1 MPGATRQPGDRL
13 GPWRLASVPAVPSVQ
28 KNRQRAVQRA
38 KLERARAAQQRAA
51 ERRKRLIAAVSI
63 VAVIGL
69 VGVFAFV
76 IAGGDDD
83 KTDVTAADSSTTTA
97 VSAPAAPGSAAGKPC
112 VKTADPLPAGAPEV
126 PVKEGPAPEKLIME
140 DISEGTGAV
149 VAPEAT
155 ITVNYIGVAC
165 STGKIFDFSYGKEPA
180 TFPLSG
186 VIPGWTQ
193 GIPGMKV
200 GGKRL
205 LGIPSALA
213 YGPQGS
219 GATIGPDEPLWFVVE
234 VLESKAP

>member
-1 MPGATRQPGDRL
+1 M
-13 GPWRLASVPAVPSVQ
+13 
-28 KNRQRAVQRA
+28 
-38 KLERARAAQQRAA
+38 ERARAAQQKAA
-51 ERRKRLIAAVSI
+51 ERRKRLIAAGAI
-63 VAVIGL
+63 VAVLGL
-69 VGVFAFV
+69 IAVLVFV

-83 KTDVTAADSSTTTA
+83 TTEVATGDDTNTSLTTA
-97 VSAPAAPGSAAGKPC
+97 PEPAPGSAAGKPC
-112 VKTADPLPAGAPEV
+112 VKTADPIPPGAPEV
-126 PVKEGPAPEKLIME
+126 PVKEGPPPEELVME
-140 DISEGTGAV
+140 DLSEGTGAV
-149 VAPEAT
+149 VPANST

-165 STGKIFDFSYGKEPA
+165 STGKIFDYSYGKEPA

-219 GATIGPDEPLWFVVE
+219 GQDIGPDEPLWFVVE
-234 VLESKAP
+234 VLDAKA

>member
-1 MPGATRQPGDRL
+1 M
-13 GPWRLASVPAVPSVQ
+13 PSVQ
-28 KNRQRAVQRA
+28 KNRQRAAQRA

-63 VAVIGL
+63 IAVIGL

-83 KTDVTAADSSTTTA
+83 KTDLTAGDSTNTTVST
-97 VSAPAAPGSAAGKPC
+97 PAAPGSAAGKPC

-126 PVKEGPAPEKLIME
+126 PVKEGPPPEKLIME
-140 DISEGTGAV
+140 DISPGTGAV
-149 VAPEAT
+149 VEPGST
-155 ITVNYIGVAC
+155 ITVNYIGVSC
-165 STGKIFDFSYGKEPA
+165 STGKIFDFSYGKQPA

-219 GATIGPDEPLWFVVE
+219 GSDIGPDEPLWFVVE
-234 VLESKAP
+234 VLDAK

>member
-1 MPGATRQPGDRL
+1 M
-13 GPWRLASVPAVPSVQ
+13 PSVQ

-51 ERRKRLIAAVSI
+51 KRRKRLIAAVSI
-63 VAVIGL
+63 VAAIGL
-69 VGVFAFV
+69 IGVFAFL

-83 KTDVTAADSSTTTA
+83 KTDVTAGDSTNTTA
-97 VSAPAAPGSAAGKPC
+97 PTPAAPGSAAGKPC

-126 PVKEGPAPEKLIME
+126 AVKEGPAPEKLIME

-149 VAPEAT
+149 VAPGAT

-165 STGKIFDFSYGKEPA
+165 STGKIFDYSYGKEPA
-180 TFPLSG
+180 TFALSG

-219 GATIGPDEPLWFVVE
+219 GADIGPDEPLWFVVE
-234 VLESKAP
+234 VLESKAT